1 MNRREFVT
9 VLPPWL
15 AAINM
20 ALSNEADAQGY
31 SYSNGFSA
39 PLAYTNK
46 NVTGPVTAPNST
58 SAYTMMGLS
67 GVITPSSLGILQ
79 VNICGTIGA
88 AVTGTNTHGISYQ
101 IFAGTGA
108 APTSNHAQT
117 GSGFGIPATYENGF
131 TVTSSAD
138 LFKPFAITALVTGL
152 ISGTTYWIDLAAK
165 AITASGDVR
174 FSNANISAREIQ

>member
-1 MNRREFVT
+1 MNRRELVT
-9 VLPPWL
+9 LIPPWVL
-15 AAINM
+15 LGIT
-20 ALSNEADAQGY
+20 LTDGADAQVYGD
-31 SYSNGFSA
+31 SSVT
-39 PLAYTNK
+39 PLAYANT
-46 NVTGPVTAPNST
+46 NVTGTVTAPNST

-67 GVITPSSLGILQ
+67 GVIKPSSAGTLK

-152 ISGTTYWIDLAAK
+152 AVGTTYWLDLAAK
-165 AITASGDVR
+165 AITATGDVQ